1 MAITAI
7 ATVKVFHLPSPLPL
21 GGPGRRNLAPVKADH
36 LARRERHDLCD
47 LALVLGEDAP
57 TLSGDWT
64 AKDLVT
70 HLLLREHSL
79 VGAPGLLI
87 RQLSR
92 LTDLEMA
99 RIGRKDF
106 TVLVERLR
114 GRGFTPYAIPAVD
127 RAVNTLE
134 YYVHH
139 EDLRRAQ
146 PGWTPRELDRAD
158 ESALWSAIRVF
169 GRGLVRPAGVP
180 VRIRRT
186 DTGSEATLRG
196 GADPALLSGMPSEI
210 VMFLYGRGEHR
221 GLAFTGPDD
230 RIERLR
236 SAGLGL

>member
-1 MAITAI
+1 M
-7 ATVKVFHLPSPLPL
+7 HGDP
-21 GGPGRRNLAPVKADH
+21 
-36 LARRERHDLCD
+36 LARRERRELCD

-57 TLSGDWT
+57 TLSGEWT

-70 HLLLREHSL
+70 HLLVREHSL
-79 VGAPGLLI
+79 LGAPGLLI
-87 RQLSR
+87 KPLSR

-114 GRGFTPYAIPAVD
+114 EPGLTPYAVPPVE

-134 YYVHH
+134 YFVHH

-146 PGWTPRELDRAD
+146 PGWTPRDLDPAD

-180 VRIRRT
+180 VRIRRV
-186 DTGSEATLRG
+186 DTGDEANLRR
-196 GADPALLSGMPSEI
+196 GADPAVLCGLPSEI
-210 VMFLYGRGEHR
+210 VMFLYGRDQHR
-221 GLAFTGPDD
+221 GLEFLGPDHHLD
-230 RIERLR
+230 RLR

>member
-1 MAITAI
+1 MTRD
-7 ATVKVFHLPSPLPL
+7 L
-21 GGPGRRNLAPVKADH
+21 
-36 LARRERHDLCD
+36 LARRERQALCD

-87 RQLSR
+87 RPLSR

-99 RIGRKDF
+99 RIGKKDF

-114 GRGFTPYAIPAVD
+114 GHGFTPYAIPAVD

-134 YYVHH
+134 YFVHH

-146 PGWTPRELDRAD
+146 PGWTSRDLDRAD

-186 DTGSEATLRG
+186 DTGAEATLRR
-196 GADPALLSGMPSEI
+196 GADPAVLTGMPQEI
-210 VMFLYGRGEHR
+210 VMFLYGRNQHR
-221 GLAFTGPDD
+221 GLGFTGPDKH
-230 RIERLR
+230 IEALR
-236 SAGLGL
+236 TAGLGL

>member
-1 MAITAI
+1 MSRD
-7 ATVKVFHLPSPLPL
+7 L
-21 GGPGRRNLAPVKADH
+21 
-36 LARRERHDLCD
+36 LARRERHELCD

-64 AKDLVT
+64 AKELVT

-79 VGAPGLLI
+79 LGAPGLVI
-87 RQLSR
+87 RPLSR

-99 RIGRKDF
+99 RIGKKDF

-114 GRGFTPYAIPAVD
+114 RHGLTPYAIPAVD

-134 YYVHH
+134 YFVHH

-158 ESALWSAIRVF
+158 ESTLWSAIRVF

-186 DTGSEATLRG
+186 DTDAEATLRG
-196 GADPALLSGMPSEI
+196 GSDPAVLAGMPSEI
-210 VMFLYGRGEHR
+210 VMFLYGRDQHR
-221 GLAFTGPDD
+221 ELGFTGPDAHID
-230 RIERLR
+230 RLR
-236 SAGLGL
+236 TAGLGL